1 MSTITVA
8 ATIVV
13 AIMAVAITVVT
24 IMAVA
29 ITVVTMV
36 IPGGATLMLMLILIH
51 IPMLILILIRT
62 FILILS
68 PSTTAGVGVLGKGVT
83 IVAAKAR
90 FDRGGT
96 SRHGFGACG
105 VAGAAIFLSLALSSS
120 ESPRAPAQC
129 ASSRKAAARSF
140 AASLWSR
147 KGETGLL
154 K

>member
-13 AIMAVAITVVT
+13 A

-36 IPGGATLMLMLILIH
+36 IPGGATLMLMLILIL
-51 IPMLILILIRT
+51 ILMLILILILT

-83 IVAAKAR
+83 VIAAKVQ
-90 FDRGGT
+90 FDRAGT
-96 SRHGFGACG
+96 SRHGFGAG
-105 VAGAAIFLSLALSSS
+105 GAAGAAIFLSFALSAS
-120 ESPRAPAQC
+120 ESPCAPGQC
-129 ASSRKAAARSF
+129 ASSRKVAASFGFSGLPLSKGESSVSNRASSARS
-140 AASLWSR
+140 
-147 KGETGLL
+147 T
-154 K
+154 